1 MVAPKSTEERHLRTI
16 ILSALISLT
25 ACGGGVSSLGQTGS
39 VKVAF
44 EKDVADCEVLSDIHG
59 FNVWGGIWTTLGFRT
74 ARDSAMAEA
83 DGLGATDVV
92 WTEIAPAEVVKS
104 NEVHGIAYR
113 CPEQ

>member
-44 EKDVADCEVLSDIHG
+44 EKNVADCEVLSDIHG
-59 FNVWGGIWTTLGFRT
+59 FNV
-74 ARDSAMAEA
+74 
-83 DGLGATDVV
+83 
-92 WTEIAPAEVVKS
+92 
-104 NEVHGIAYR
+104 
-113 CPEQ
+113 